1 MREAAELIW
10 RQLRAAGMTEAG
22 AAAML
27 GNMQAESA
35 LRADNAQDGMTSL
48 SDAEYT
54 RLTDMGAYPGFASDA
69 VGYGLCQW
77 TYPTRKAALLRFARA
92 AGKSVGDAEMQLD
105 FCVKELREDY
115 CGLWNYLCSCG
126 DIDAAA
132 GRICREFERP
142 AVDNSGQRAE
152 FARRWYEE
160 LKGDADC
167 HVADA
172 PRNDKLSTAPES
184 CHCEAGAHTGCG
196 NPSSLGNADCHVADA
211 PRNDKLSTAPES
223 CHCEASAHT
232 GCGNPSSSDFWPPR
246 TIALNM
252 EGPDVL
258 LWQALMWAR
267 GYDCPTGGCFD
278 EQTEL
283 VTREYQRAAGL
294 ASDGIPGPKTWRE
307 GLRL

>member
-1 MREAAELIW
+1 MREAAKLIW
-10 RQLRAAGMTEAG
+10 RALCAAGMTEAG

-35 LRADNAQDGMTSL
+35 LRANNAQDGMTKL

-54 RLTDMGAYPGFASDA
+54 RLTDMGAYPGFTSDA

-77 TYPTRKAALLRFARA
+77 TYPTRKAALLRYARA
-92 AGKSVGDAEMQLD
+92 AGKSVGDAEMQVD
-105 FCVKELREDY
+105 FCLKELRED
-115 CGLWNYLCSCG
+115 CGGLWNYLCSCG

-142 AVDNSGQRAE
+142 AVDNSGLRAE
-152 FARRWYEE
+152 YARRWYEE
-160 LKGDADC
+160 L
-167 HVADA
+167 
-172 PRNDKLSTAPES
+172 
-184 CHCEAGAHTGCG
+184 CHCEQEQ
-196 NPSSLGNADCHVADA
+196 SDDA
-211 PRNDKLSTAPES
+211 EY
-223 CHCEASAHT
+223 
-232 GCGNPSSSDFWPPR
+232 WPPR

-283 VTREYQRAAGL
+283 VTKEYQRAAGL
-294 ASDGIPGPKTWRE
+294 AADGIPGPKTWRE
-307 GLRL
+307 GLRM

>member
-10 RQLRAAGMTEAG
+10 QSLTAAGMTEAG

-35 LRADNAQDGMTSL
+35 QRADNAQDGMTSL

-77 TYPTRKAALLRFARA
+77 TYPTRKAALLRYARA
-92 AGKSVGDAEMQLD
+92 AGKSVGDAEMQVD
-105 FCVKELREDY
+105 FCIKELREDY
-115 CGLWNYLCSCG
+115 GGLWNYLRSCG

-142 AVDNSGQRAE
+142 AVDNSGQRAG

-167 HVADA
+167 KDTDCKDADCHVADA
-172 PRNDKLSTAPES
+172 PRTDKLSTAPES

-196 NPSSLGNADCHVADA
+196 NPS
-211 PRNDKLSTAPES
+211 
-223 CHCEASAHT
+223 
-232 GCGNPSSSDFWPPR
+232 PSDYWPPR

-307 GLRL
+307 GLRI